1 MPQSETDP
9 RGSERAFERGSY
21 DSVATFAK
29 QWNAGQTEWVK
40 SASKRTEMAQVERAR
55 FEDNSG
61 AIVSEERVSLQ
72 HPLSKNNPRLGGD
85 SLQICR
91 SRQQTLR
98 LTRFYPVLH
107 FALGPTDSTLGLSHL
122 QGKRA
127 CLHKQID
134 AATRNPAAAED
145 FGDLQQTIACA
156 LIWLGVHL
164 LRPAIDVGS

>member
-72 HPLSKNNPRLGGD
+72 DPLSKKNPRLSGD

-91 SRQQTLR
+91 PRQQTLDVLKARVSSALRMRKTPHKRPIHR
-98 LTRFYPVLH
+98 L
-107 FALGPTDSTLGLSHL
+107 
-122 QGKRA
+122 
-127 CLHKQID
+127 
-134 AATRNPAAAED
+134 
-145 FGDLQQTIACA
+145 
-156 LIWLGVHL
+156 VHL
-164 LRPAIDVGS
+164 RKFLGQKLRYVLME